1 MNNILTGC
9 FMRLCFGG
17 NVLAFSLVQFRH
29 RPPITQ
35 IVSTNMRLAHL
46 PVNLPDV
53 TGTLLNF
60 IVAALNAIPI
70 PTDFNDGFYEKLIVW
85 KVDEHIPSRI
95 DFQQLSN
102 ELQDRHIPLVFV
114 TEVTPDF
121 QTWDLYRETAR
132 NTGGEYLLLPSDPT
146 ALRRAISSAIN
157 GEDTLRQAF
166 LHLRTQQNAAAT
178 SRPTDANEQTQGADN
193 DLIFPFD

>member
-1 MNNILTGC
+1 MYSFSVGNSPKVFPQASNETRVC
-9 FMRLCFGG
+9 QFLCR
-17 NVLAFSLVQFRH
+17 VDE
-29 RPPITQ
+29 PIQ
-35 IVSTNMRLAHL
+35 LL
-46 PVNLPDV
+46 K
-53 TGTLLNF
+53 TLLLICLKTYVCHLNF